1 MIKSIFRYNVRPLL
15 IFKSTNMPLGYK
27 KFPKPMQDG
36 RRKLDPTLHPEII
49 RKYKT
54 GLYSW
59 NSLGKEYG
67 VSKRL
72 IGLIVNPAAKKR
84 EQQRNK
90 ERWHAPDSD
99 EKDAGQEKDSRP
111 GL

>member
-1 MIKSIFRYNVRPLL
+1 
-15 IFKSTNMPLGYK
+15 
-27 KFPKPMQDG
+27 MQDG

-90 ERWHAPDSD
+90 ERWHDYYIHYGKEAHRIAMKKMRDKKRTLGLVYNRQHPERPVKSREQSD
-99 EKDAGQEKDSRP
+99 
-111 GL
+111 